1 MVGVPNAP
9 LKNLVFSPEDVLRRG
24 SPLRVNYNYY
34 IHKCINPAL
43 DRVLSLCGLDVSSW
57 FRGMAR
63 PRQRLR
69 HFNYDTLGYADE
81 RIPAIGIHSPSELPL
96 YGRKYQFKLVSL

>member
-1 MVGVPNAP
+1 MYVLNLHIFLLGVPNAP
-9 LKNLVFSPEDVLRRG
+9 LKNLVFSPVEVLRRG

-69 HFNYDTLGYADE
+69 HFNYDTLGSADE
-81 RIPAIGIHSPSELPL
+81 RILALGTHSAS
-96 YGRKYQFKLVSL
+96 YH